1 METNSRDSALEI
13 LNWTEDGI
21 RWISLNRPRAG
32 NAAHPAL
39 MEQLCG
45 ALDAA
50 IADPAV
56 SAIVVTGEGRNFLAG
71 GDFGFLHGISDAGGT
86 EASGPIYKWFQGA
99 TRRLYGC
106 AKPTL
111 AAISGGAITVGCE
124 IALACD
130 VRLIDRTAFFQESWL
145 DLGLIPPLGGAM
157 LLPHTVGLSLAKE
170 MILEGRRVDADEA
183 LRTGLANAVF
193 EDIETLREGTQQRA
207 KALAAKPHEAFR
219 LAKELIH
226 RGLESTMAQE
236 WSAGVMAQ
244 SLLLGSDGFREAL
257 AAKVPKPK
265 A

>member
-1 METNSRDSALEI
+1 
-13 LNWTEDGI
+13 
-21 RWISLNRPRAG
+21 
-32 NAAHPAL
+32 
-39 MEQLCG
+39 
-45 ALDAA
+45 
-50 IADPAV
+50 
-56 SAIVVTGEGRNFLAG
+56 
-71 GDFGFLHGISDAGGT
+71 
-86 EASGPIYKWFQGA
+86 
-99 TRRLYGC
+99 
-106 AKPTL
+106 
-111 AAISGGAITVGCE
+111 
-124 IALACD
+124 
-130 VRLIDRTAFFQESWL
+130 
-145 DLGLIPPLGGAM
+145 M